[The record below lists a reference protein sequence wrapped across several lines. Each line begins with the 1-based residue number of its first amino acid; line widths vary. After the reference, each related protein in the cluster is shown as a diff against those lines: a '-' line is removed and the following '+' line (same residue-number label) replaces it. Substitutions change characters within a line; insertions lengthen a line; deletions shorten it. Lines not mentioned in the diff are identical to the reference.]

1 MKKFYT
7 LFFILVIAIPAFTQS
22 PQKISYQA
30 VVRNAGNTLITNQT
44 VRMRVSILKS
54 SATGTAVY
62 VETHTPQTN
71 SNGLAVIDIGGG
83 TVVSGTFTSIDWSAG
98 PYFLKTETDPS
109 GGTNYTITGT
119 SQLLSVPYALHAV
132 KAESLTGKE
141 NLDQIIQ
148 RVLNLEEIF
157 YRQLPAPGE
166 GLLAF
171 YPFKGNAND
180 FSGHGWDGKIGR
192 ASCRERV

>member
-83 TVVSGTFTSIDWSAG
+83 TVVSGTFTSID
-98 PYFLKTETDPS
+98 
-109 GGTNYTITGT
+109 
-119 SQLLSVPYALHAV
+119 
-132 KAESLTGKE
+132 
-141 NLDQIIQ
+141 
-148 RVLNLEEIF
+148 
-157 YRQLPAPGE
+157 
-166 GLLAF
+166 
-171 YPFKGNAND
+171 
-180 FSGHGWDGKIGR
+180 
-192 ASCRERV
+192 